1 VRKNAFLQL
10 GVKTKFETLQTVGKL
25 YSQTEKLKKKML
37 EAITQ
42 EPL

>member
-10 GVKTKFETLQTVGKL
+10 RGKTKFETLETVEESLFTNIK
-25 YSQTEKLKKKML
+25 TML

-42 EPL
+42 VPL